1 MPILA
6 HIGAGLVAKRA
17 APQVN
22 VAVLV
27 TAAMALDILTVGTFA
42 LSRVVFLPGHY
53 KVWTHGIFAAL
64 AWSLIGGLIIWRLSR
79 DRRAAV
85 VIGLVIFSH
94 WVLDFMAW
102 PPNEI
107 LSYYGGP
114 EIGLGIF
121 RRFWREIVF
130 EFGILAVGLIVYL
143 RARHTGQNAA
153 SASLPQAFS
162 PK

>member
-6 HIGAGLVAKRA
+6 HIGAGLAAKRA

-22 VAVLV
+22 TAVLV

-42 LSRVVFLPGHY
+42 LSRFVFLPDHY

-64 AWSLIGGLIIWRLSR
+64 AWSLIGGLIVWRLSR

-114 EIGLGIF
+114 AIGLGIF
-121 RRFWREIVF
+121 RHLWREIVF
-130 EFGILAVGLIVYL
+130 EFGILAIGLVFYL
-143 RARHTGQNAA
+143 HARSAERNA
-153 SASLPQAFS
+153 SPASLS
-162 PK
+162 PKLSPK